1 MGRRHESAADDLA
14 AEIVELA
21 TTLEDERPAATRAD
35 TAAAAAAARAH
46 DAQARRGDVVD
57 AAVIWSKKQSPASEE
72 LQQLIAAVDA
82 HYDGWVA
89 PRRWHARSTS
99 PSIPLALLSAAV
111 GRVVGAAAV
120 HYGPPK
126 HNTR

>member
-1 MGRRHESAADDLA
+1 MAAAAAVEPSLLREREWADGLKRAADDLA

-57 AAVIWSKKQSPASEE
+57 AAVTWSK
-72 LQQLIAAVDA
+72 
-82 HYDGWVA
+82 
-89 PRRWHARSTS
+89 
-99 PSIPLALLSAAV
+99 
-111 GRVVGAAAV
+111 
-120 HYGPPK
+120 
-126 HNTR
+126 N